1 MAAAAIGVASA
12 VVGVVGLISNFVGS
26 KKAGKAA
33 KKQSEEEA
41 RLEKLVTDE
50 KLRNLRTD
58 QRSLYGETLAGF
70 ASGGV
75 LARAPSLESNLT
87 LGDSF
92 GGPGAYG
99 GSASVM
105 TGSPSAVINE
115 QALEFARERDI
126 TRKAGASKVA
136 QSLQHGKN
144 VASAYKWSG
153 YSDTASGI
161 SNILSNWA
169 ATQ

>member
-1 MAAAAIGVASA
+1 MGVAVAGA
-12 VVGVVGLISNFVGS
+12 VIGAVGLISNFLGS

-41 RLEKLVTDE
+41 RLEGLVTDE
-50 KLRNLRTD
+50 KLRQLSIEERIT
-58 QRSLYGETLAGF
+58 YGETLSGY

-75 LARAPSLESNLT
+75 LATTQNL
-87 LGDSF
+87 S
-92 GGPGAYG
+92 GA
-99 GSASVM
+99 ATPL
-105 TGSPSAVINE
+105 TGSPSTIIDE
-115 QALEFARERDI
+115 QRKTFADERSI
-126 TRKAGASKVA
+126 TRQVGASKVA

-161 SNILSNWA
+161 SNILANYSA
-169 ATQ
+169 MTT

>member
-1 MAAAAIGVASA
+1 MPALATAA
-12 VVGVVGLISNFVGS
+12 VVTGVVSLISGFVGS

-33 KKQSEEEA
+33 KKQSAEEA

-50 KLRNLRTD
+50 KLRNLRTEE
-58 QRSLYGETLAGF
+58 RTVYGQTLAGF

-75 LARAPSLESNLT
+75 LATAPT
-87 LGDSF
+87 LG
-92 GGPGAYG
+92 GTATPL
-99 GSASVM
+99 
-105 TGSPSAVINE
+105 TGSPSTIIDE
-115 QALEFARERDI
+115 QRKTFADERSI
-126 TRKAGASKVA
+126 TRQVGASKVA

-161 SNILSNWA
+161 SNILANYSAMTN
-169 ATQ
+169 

>member
-50 KLRNLRTD
+50 KLRQLGIDERTT
-58 QRSLYGETLAGF
+58 YGQTLAGF

-75 LARAPSLESNLT
+75 LATAPT
-87 LGDSF
+87 LG
-92 GGPGAYG
+92 GGATPL
-99 GSASVM
+99 
-105 TGSPSAVINE
+105 TGSPSTIIDE
-115 QALEFARERDI
+115 QRKTFADERSI
-126 TRKAGASKVA
+126 TRQVGASKVA

-153 YSDTASGI
+153 ISDTASGI